1 MQSGYWPL
9 FRYDPRLAAEGKNP
23 FQLDSRAPSIKLKDY
38 IYNETRYTMLAKSNP
53 DEAQPSAGTGAGGCA
68 RPLEDLREHGPHA
81 SERQGRRARG
91 AACGKG
97 GKVMIDLSK
106 TIDLT
111 TTYLGLKLRN
121 PLVASSSPMC
131 EEVGN
136 IRRMEDAGAAA
147 VVLHSLFEEQIALES
162 YELDRFISAGEDV
175 GAEGAQRT
183 FPTCCSY
190 NRGPEGYLKH
200 IRKAKE
206 AVRIPVIASLNG
218 TSVGGW
224 LKYAEEME
232 QAGADALE
240 LNIYYIPVDPDMTG
254 DQVERKYCDLVREVK
269 SAVHIPVAVK
279 LGPYFSALANMAKRL
294 EGAGADGLVLFNR
307 FYQPDFDLEALEVVP
322 NLILSNQYELLL
334 RLHWIAVLYGNVKPD
349 LALTGGVHTAT
360 DVVKAMMAGA
370 KVAMMT
376 SALLK
381 KGISYLDTMLTELL
395 IWLGDHEY
403 DSIRQMQGSMSRN
416 AVPQP
421 QAFERA
427 NYMKVL
433 SSYAMQ

>member
-1 MQSGYWPL
+1 
-9 FRYDPRLAAEGKNP
+9 
-23 FQLDSRAPSIKLKDY
+23 
-38 IYNETRYTMLAKSNP
+38 
-53 DEAQPSAGTGAGGCA
+53 
-68 RPLEDLREHGPHA
+68 
-81 SERQGRRARG
+81 
-91 AACGKG
+91 
-97 GKVMIDLSK
+97 MIDLSK
-106 TIDLT
+106 TIDLS

-131 EEVGN
+131 ADAGN

-147 VVLHSLFEEQIALES
+147 VVLHSLFEEQITLES
-162 YELDRFISAGEDV
+162 NELDRFLSAAEYV
-175 GAEGAQRT
+175 GAEST
-183 FPTCCSY
+183 THFPDMLGY
-190 NRGPEGYLKH
+190 NRGPEAYLNH
-200 IRKAKE
+200 IRKVKE

-218 TSVGGW
+218 TLVGGW
-224 LKYAEEME
+224 LKYAREME

-240 LNIYYIPVDPDMTG
+240 LNIYYIPVDPDSTG
-254 DQVERKYCDLVREVK
+254 EQVEQKYCDLVREVK

-294 EGAGADGLVLFNR
+294 EAAGADGLVLFNR

-334 RLHWIAVLYGNVKPD
+334 RLHWIGVLYGNVKAD
-349 LALTGGVHTAT
+349 MALTGGVHSAT

>member
-1 MQSGYWPL
+1 M
-9 FRYDPRLAAEGKNP
+9 
-23 FQLDSRAPSIKLKDY
+23 
-38 IYNETRYTMLAKSNP
+38 T
-53 DEAQPSAGTGAGGCA
+53 
-68 RPLEDLREHGPHA
+68 
-81 SERQGRRARG
+81 
-91 AACGKG
+91 
-97 GKVMIDLSK
+97 DLSK

-111 TTYLGLKLRN
+111 TTYLGLRLRN

-131 EEVGN
+131 ADAGN

-162 YELDRFISAGEDV
+162 NELDRYLSAGESV
-175 GAEGAQRT
+175 SAESTTQ
-183 FPTCCSY
+183 FPDMLGY
-190 NRGPEGYLKH
+190 NRGPEAYLKH
-200 IRKAKE
+200 IRKVKE

-224 LKYAEEME
+224 LKYAVEME

-240 LNIYYIPVDPDMTG
+240 LNIYYIPVDPDVTG
-254 DQVERKYCDLVREVK
+254 AQVEQKYCDLVREVK
-269 SAVHIPVAVK
+269 AAVGIPVAVK
-279 LGPYFSALANMAKRL
+279 LGPYFSAPVNMARRL
-294 EGAGADGLVLFNR
+294 EAAGADGLVLFNR

-334 RLHWIAVLYGNVKPD
+334 RLHWIAVLYGNIKPD
-349 LALTGGVHTAT
+349 MALTGGVHTAA